1 MASQP
6 NFKIGN
12 ATILPCQQDGRS
24 QRLVRTQSLPVTKV
38 TSTVVA
44 KPVSNVGKFSQ
55 QSEDSE
61 EDSVLNNAFTE
72 SPPLSQN
79 STKADKD
86 RDHDSFEDL
95 PSFSFGESQDS
106 ENSSQQS
113 QQMTDYELELAML
126 DKRWYAAVKEKGP
139 RAFQDPSQLP
149 SWDSQDAS
157 SQASNNPSQERT

>member
-12 ATILPCQQDGRS
+12 ATKLPCQKNGRN
-24 QRLVRTQSLPVTKV
+24 QRLIRTQSLPATKV
-38 TSTVVA
+38 SSTVAA
-44 KPVSNVGKFSQ
+44 KPVSNVGNFSQ

-72 SPPLSQN
+72 SPPQSQN
-79 STKADKD
+79 STNADKD
-86 RDHDSFEDL
+86 PDDSFEDL
-95 PSFSFGESQDS
+95 PSFSFGESQNS

-113 QQMTDYELELAML
+113 QQMTDNELELAML
-126 DKRWYAAVKEKGP
+126 DKRWYAAIEESEP